1 MRRRHG
7 EGERCSRSASAALE
21 IRPSS
26 WSTASIFRSVAS
38 MGQIIAHRRSLGAG
52 KGTTCPRIGGT
63 MSWMLS
69 TRSAT
74 ALYVGAVL
82 GPGVLI
88 LPSLAAEAAGPAS
101 VLAWAGLLALSVPL
115 AIAFAVLGVRHPE
128 AGGTAAYARA
138 AFGRRAGTVT
148 GWWFLAGVVLGAPA
162 VAMVGGFY
170 VAELLGAGRE
180 AAVVAAAGMIA
191 AVVAANA
198 RGVHTTARLQLGLA
212 GVLAALLLV
221 AVVSALPESRA
232 EHWTPFA
239 PHGWGAVGTAASLLM
254 LSFIGWEA
262 VSHLAGELRDPARQL
277 PRAIFAALAI
287 VVVLYLG
294 LAVATIGV
302 LGTAAPSDVPLAD
315 LMAAGLG
322 SVGRTRHRRPG
333 RAADDGRDERLR
345 RGRGAARGRAGG
357 GGLGA
362 GRARPP
368 ARGARADRRRRRRAA
383 RAARVRRRSASTGS
397 CGRAAPRSWRSTSPR
412 RPPACGCS
420 TAPRGSPRAS
430 RSSAVAVV
438 FAFSGVYLAVPAVV
452 ALVAL
457 TATALG
463 RGDRVSPARPV
474 CREGSLTRV

>member
-1 MRRRHG
+1 
-7 EGERCSRSASAALE
+7 
-21 IRPSS
+21 
-26 WSTASIFRSVAS
+26 
-38 MGQIIAHRRSLGAG
+38 
-52 KGTTCPRIGGT
+52 
-63 MSWMLS
+63 MLS

-138 AFGRRAGTVT
+138 AFGRRAGAVT

-212 GVLAALLLV
+212 GVRAALLLV
-221 AVVSALPESRA
+221 AVVTALPESRSTN
-232 EHWTPFA
+232 WTPFA

-262 VSHLAGELRDPARQL
+262 VSHLAGELRDPRRQL
-277 PRAIFAALAI
+277 PRAIGAALAV

-294 LAVATIGV
+294 LALATVGV
-302 LGTAAPSDVPLAD
+302 LGTSAPSRVPLAD

-322 SVGRTRHRRPG
+322 APGRTVTAVLAVLLTMGTMNAYVAAAVQLAGALARAGSAPAFLARPARSLVLFAAVSAVLLVLLG
-333 RAADDGRDERLR
+333 AAVVGTDDLVRASSAAFVAVYAPATAAGVRLLS
-345 RGRGAARGRAGG
+345 GAARWCAGVA
-357 GGLGA
+357 L
-362 GRARPP
+362 
-368 ARGARADRRRRRRAA
+368 AA
-383 RAARVRRRSASTGS
+383 VL
-397 CGRAAPRSWRSTSPR
+397 
-412 RPPACGCS
+412 
-420 TAPRGSPRAS
+420 
-430 RSSAVAVV
+430 VIL
-438 FAFSGVYLAVPAVV
+438 AFSGPFLLVPAAIATIVL
-452 ALVAL
+452 AGGARYGRWISST
-457 TATALG
+457 TAP
-463 RGDRVSPARPV
+463 S
-474 CREGSLTRV
+474 GSCT

>member
-1 MRRRHG
+1 
-7 EGERCSRSASAALE
+7 
-21 IRPSS
+21 
-26 WSTASIFRSVAS
+26 
-38 MGQIIAHRRSLGAG
+38 
-52 KGTTCPRIGGT
+52 
-63 MSWMLS
+63 MLS

-115 AIAFAVLGVRHPE
+115 AITFAVLGVRLPE

-138 AFGRRAGTVT
+138 AFGRRAGAVT

-170 VAELLGAGRE
+170 VAELHGAGRE
-180 AAVVAAAGMIA
+180 AAVVAAAGMIST
-191 AVVAANA
+191 VVLANA
-198 RGVHTTARLQLGLA
+198 RGVHTPARLQLALA

-221 AVVSALPESRA
+221 AVVSALPSSRA

-254 LSFIGWEA
+254 LSFIGWET

-294 LAVATIGV
+294 LAAATIGV
-302 LGTAAPSDVPLAD
+302 LGTAAPSEVPLAD

-322 SVGRTRHRRPG
+322 QAGRSVTAGLAVLLTMGAMNAYVAAAVKLAGALAEQGAAPRALGRPRTALALLALVAAVGLVPLALDAIG
-333 RAADDGRDERLR
+333 VDALVRACSAAFVAVYVAATAAGVRLLD
-345 RGRGAARGRAGG
+345 GAARVCAGV
-357 GGLGA
+357 A
-362 GRARPP
+362 FA
-368 ARGARADRRRRRRAA
+368 
-383 RAARVRRRSASTGS
+383 
-397 CGRAAPRSWRSTSPR
+397 
-412 RPPACGCS
+412 
-420 TAPRGSPRAS
+420 
-430 RSSAVAVV
+430 AVAVV
-438 FAFSGVYLAVPAVV
+438 LAFSGVYLAVPAVV
-452 ALVAL
+452 AL

-463 RGDRVSPARPV
+463 RGAGVRRAVSLPSPAPTLGR
-474 CREGSLTRV
+474 